1 MTRRTKLLGG
11 ALVATILIGIVAIV
25 AFIQL
30 SGSQSDALPEA
41 ETALVSDADVAV
53 ELEPWIT
60 LSPTER
66 ASTGFI
72 FYPGARVD
80 PAAYAPSARAI
91 ANQGYLTVIVPMPFG
106 IAALGADQADDVMEA
121 FPEVERWVIGG
132 HSLGGAMAVQYTDD
146 NVERIDGVALWG
158 AYPSPDDDIST
169 EPVLGVSIYAS
180 EDGLS
185 TVEEFEDTA
194 QYLPTGTDFV
204 LIEGGNHTNFGL
216 YEMQDGDR
224 EATITPAEQ
233 QSQTV
238 AATLGLLEAVEAAE
252 S

>member
-11 ALVATILIGIVAIV
+11 ALAVAVLIGIVAV
-25 AFIQL
+25 LAWLQL
-30 SGSQSDALPEA
+30 AGGGSAALPEA
-41 ETALVSDADVAV
+41 ETALVSDDDVDVA
-53 ELEPWIT
+53 LEPWIT
-60 LSPTER
+60 LTPADQ

-91 ANQGYLTVIVPMPFG
+91 ADQGYLTVIVPMPFG

-121 FPEVERWVIGG
+121 FPQVERWVIGG

-146 NVERIDGVALWG
+146 NVDRIDGIALWG

-169 EPVLGVSIYAS
+169 EPVLGVSVYGS

-185 TVEEFEDTA
+185 TVEEIEDTA
-194 QYLPTGTDFV
+194 QYLPQDTEFV

-216 YEMQDGDR
+216 YETQDGDG

-233 QSQTV
+233 QTLTV
-238 AATLGLLEAVEAAE
+238 AATLDLLDAVEAAGA
-252 S
+252 